1 MGMDPMKSRWIIN
14 QNDVWR
20 TFALM
25 AGISIGLAL
34 TAGAAFGHGGKHADT
49 FTHLQALQKATQL
62 YDKLISSKKLD
73 PSWEI
78 NLKKVTV
85 SDRQKGGKKE
95 IVVVFHREKGDPTA
109 VYIFFNAAGK
119 YIGSNFTGE

>member
-1 MGMDPMKSRWIIN
+1 MKYIRLVKQTGLNNIITL
-14 QNDVWR
+14 V
-20 TFALM
+20 TF
-25 AGISIGLAL
+25 ISIGMAL
-34 TAGAAFGHGGKHADT
+34 TAVAAFGHGGKHADG

-62 YDKLISSKKLD
+62 YDKLIGTKKLD
-73 PSWEI
+73 TSWET

-85 SDRQKGGKKE
+85 SERRKGEKKE
-95 IVVVFHREKGDPTA
+95 IVVVFHREKGDPAT